1 MSIEI
6 KITVPNEE
14 AHDELALAR
23 RLAVL
28 GYARTATALYRAVSD
43 PPPVASVFKPESE
56 LPQAAQDA
64 KVYTVAADAKVYTV
78 AANVEPAKKTRAK
91 KAEAPNISAQ
101 PEHRVDPNVQAQDE
115 ADEAAEVAT
124 SEAVTAED
132 LRSVMGAYAA
142 KFGMPATLEDGTAI
156 FAGALGPAPESGWK
170 LSVVAG
176 IGGET
181 LAKAVDAWSAAAAG
195 SARYGEGA

>member
-1 MSIEI
+1 MIEL
-6 KITVPNEE
+6 KITIPNEDISDPE
-14 AHDELALAR
+14 ALKKRMAL
-23 RLAVL
+23 L
-28 GYARTATALYRAVSD
+28 GYAPRASGMWGRVEYPVLTKDEADATIASETA
-43 PPPVASVFKPESE
+43 VANHSQEAKPE
-56 LPQAAQDA
+56 P
-64 KVYTVAADAKVYTV
+64 V
-78 AANVEPAKKTRAK
+78 KKGRPK
-91 KAEAPNISAQ
+91 KAEAPNILAQ

-156 FAGALGPAPESGWK
+156 FTGALGPPPESGWK

-181 LAKAVDAWSAAAAG
+181 LAKAVDAWFAAAAG
-195 SARYGEGA
+195 EARYGT